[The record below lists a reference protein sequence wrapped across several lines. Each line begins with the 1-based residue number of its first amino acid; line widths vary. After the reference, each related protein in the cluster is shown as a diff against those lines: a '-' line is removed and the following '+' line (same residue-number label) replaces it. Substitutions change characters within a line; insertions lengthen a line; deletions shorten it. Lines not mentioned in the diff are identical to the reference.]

1 MKKTECQYR
10 VSVIIPVHN
19 TAPYLKRCIESVR
32 SQLLKDIEIILVD
45 NKSEDTSSD
54 ICDEYGRIDNRIKV
68 IHLLEAG
75 ASIARNAGLKI
86 ASAPYIGF
94 VDSDDCINERMYM
107 DLLCAIETYH
117 ADIAYCNF
125 CYEYEDGRIEHL
137 YTNSGLVVERMSKE
151 VVEDIICEKVSSS
164 PCTKLFKRDLFNIIL
179 FPEGGFFEDHAVV
192 YQWVALSKKVVWID
206 REYYNYL
213 QREGST
219 CHSID
224 STKQYHFFLAEYPR
238 IEFVKR
244 NKLFSEHQRAEVI
257 FQIVLTCFRRFDDF
271 MKGAQL
277 IRDRKQIK
285 DMRHKMKK
293 WLYLSPDEI
302 DGWIYKRVRKITYR
316 WLLCYW
322 KYYRKH

>member
-179 FPEGGFFEDHAVV
+179 FPEGVFF
-192 YQWVALSKKVVWID
+192 
-206 REYYNYL
+206 
-213 QREGST
+213 
-219 CHSID
+219 
-224 STKQYHFFLAEYPR
+224 
-238 IEFVKR
+238 
-244 NKLFSEHQRAEVI
+244 
-257 FQIVLTCFRRFDDF
+257 
-271 MKGAQL
+271 
-277 IRDRKQIK
+277 
-285 DMRHKMKK
+285 
-293 WLYLSPDEI
+293 
-302 DGWIYKRVRKITYR
+302 
-316 WLLCYW
+316 
-322 KYYRKH
+322 